1 MFPDLIRIGSFH
13 IATYGVMSAL
23 GMILG
28 LMVVFRLARLQ
39 GLDPEKMWN
48 LGVLVIFAG
57 IVGSKILYIINEW
70 GYSYHS
76 LGDIFS
82 LSTMQAG
89 GVFSGGLVLAIIA
102 AVWYLRRNRIP
113 FLRATDIFAPGL
125 ALGHALGRVGCFA
138 AGCCYGRPTSEPW
151 GVIFTNPKAQEI
163 TGTPLGVRIHPTQ
176 LYEMV
181 AELAN
186 FVLLYWLARRK
197 KFEGQIIGLYLFLYG
212 IERFVIEFFRGDGG
226 RGVLFGGALSGTQ
239 AISIGLVIL
248 GGILWMKRVPLRA
261 SVPIAASK

>member
-1 MFPDLIRIGSFH
+1 M
-13 IATYGVMSAL
+13 AAL

-28 LMVVFRLARLQ
+28 LTVVFRLARQQ
-39 GLDPEKMWN
+39 GLDPDKMWN

-70 GYSYHS
+70 GTTFHS
-76 LGDIFS
+76 VGDIFS

-102 AVWYLRRNRIP
+102 AVWYLRKNKIS
-113 FLRATDIFAPGL
+113 FLRATDVFAPGL

-138 AGCCYGRPTSEPW
+138 AGCCYGRETTVPW

-176 LYEMV
+176 LYEMG
-181 AELAN
+181 AELIN
-186 FVLLYWLARRK
+186 FVILYYLASRK
-197 KFEGQIIGLYLFLYG
+197 KFEGEVIGLYLFLYG
-212 IERFVIEFFRGDGG
+212 IERFIIEFYRGDGG
-226 RGVLFGGALSGTQ
+226 RGVLFGGLMSGTQ
-239 AISIGLVIL
+239 LISIGLVIT
-248 GGILWMKRVPLRA
+248 GGILWLKRMPLRTPA
-261 SVPIAASK
+261 LAASK

>member
-1 MFPDLIRIGSFH
+1 
-13 IATYGVMSAL
+13 MSAL
-23 GMILG
+23 GMIFG

-76 LGDIFS
+76 LSDVFS
-82 LSTMQAG
+82 VSTMQAG

-102 AVWYLRRNRIP
+102 AVWYLRRNHIP

-138 AGCCYGRPTSEPW
+138 AGCCYGRPTGEPW
-151 GVIFTNPKAQEI
+151 GVVFTNPKAQEI

-176 LYEMV
+176 LYEML

-186 FVLLYWLARRK
+186 FVFLYWLAKRK
-197 KFEGQIIGLYLFLYG
+197 KFEGEIIGLYLFLYG

-248 GGILWMKRVPLRA
+248 GGILWMKRVPLVNPARTRLATGQKA
-261 SVPIAASK
+261 S